1 MKHTRSGMSVQVVKD
16 EGDSHY
22 GSRITPSIANRTAH
36 LSCSRKEPN
45 ERYRRTQERHS
56 THQLYCARKPETAY
70 KKVLNEVLNVSWALV
85 TRVRQLT
92 SLRSDCVTRSTLSGG
107 GAV

>member
-1 MKHTRSGMSVQVVKD
+1 MSAQVS
-16 EGDSHY
+16 EGEIRSHY
-22 GSRITPSIANRTAH
+22 GSRITPNTANRTVR

-70 KKVLNEVLNVSWALV
+70 KKVLNEVLKY
-85 TRVRQLT
+85 QLGLPK
-92 SLRSDCVTRSTLSGG
+92 SKEKS
-107 GAV
+107 